1 MTVPYY
7 VEEPITWKQIKVP
20 YDIVQYCDAFNP
32 TVDRDDLQYIDCI
45 WMHLGYYGVPTH
57 IMKAVREEWN
67 PNIIPV
73 FECELTSYTSSV
85 CLEQ

>member
-45 WMHLGYYGVPTH
+45 WMHLGYYGVHTH

-73 FECELTSYTSSV
+73 FE
-85 CLEQ
+85 